1 MTIQPT
7 LNLTATYS
15 TEFERQIKQ
24 TVAGMAHLAA
34 SGPLGAQ
41 CKDCAFYGYN
51 RVIRNKAGD
60 AVKTVFQRNRCAK
73 FHELTGGQHGGPIP
87 PGTESCKYFARSK

>member
-7 LNLTATYS
+7 PNLTAAYS

-51 RVIRNKAGD
+51 RVSGD
-60 AVKTVFQRNRCAK
+60 GKLQILCA
-73 FHELTGGQHGGPIP
+73 EQITAA
-87 PGTESCKYFARSK
+87 PGLRRARTSQARRR